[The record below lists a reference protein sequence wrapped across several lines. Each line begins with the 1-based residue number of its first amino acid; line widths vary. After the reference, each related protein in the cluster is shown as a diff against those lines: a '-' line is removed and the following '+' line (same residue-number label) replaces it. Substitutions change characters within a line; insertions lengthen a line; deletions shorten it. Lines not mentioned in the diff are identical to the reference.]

1 MDITK
6 GVKAETKIQNLCM
19 KDGNINMYITTFKK
33 LLKTAGYTKNE
44 HGALKMFKTRLLAR
58 LNIWIINNSLTL
70 PDTLEGWIEAAHQQQ
85 LKYLR
90 TKEYSQKGGLS
101 PQAQAL
107 AKRLG
112 ICPNQNQNQNYHDP
126 NAMDVDAKNMGNL
139 PRFTQLSDEEKQKLH
154 NEG

>member
-6 GVKAETKIQNLCM
+6 GVKAETKIQNLCI
-19 KDGNINMYITTFKK
+19 KDGNINTYITTFKK

-85 LKYLR
+85 LKYLQ
-90 TKEYSQKGGLS
+90 TKEFS
-101 PQAQAL
+101 
-107 AKRLG
+107 
-112 ICPNQNQNQNYHDP
+112 
-126 NAMDVDAKNMGNL
+126 
-139 PRFTQLSDEEKQKLH
+139 
-154 NEG
+154 